1 MTGYEILF
9 DPKWDGWFSRLDTS
23 MKKRVMKKIL
33 QLQGENPSRHLKSGL
48 DFFVSE
54 VGQYRI
60 AYKVDEKRKVKT
72 VHFVGDHK
80 EYEKW
85 LGI

>member
-1 MTGYEILF
+1 MGDYSLEF
-9 DPKWDGWFSRLDTS
+9 AQGWEKCFEKLDKG
-23 MKKRVMKKIL
+23 MRRRVWKKIQ
-33 QLQGENPSRHLKSGL
+33 QLKIQTHSRHLKQGL
-48 DFFVSE
+48 NFFVSE

-60 AYKVDEKRKVKT
+60 AYKIDGQRKVKV

-85 LGI
+85 LGL

>member
-1 MTGYEILF
+1 MNEYALEF
-9 DPKWDGWFSRLDTS
+9 AHGWGEAFGKLDKG
-23 MKKRVMKKIL
+23 MCERVWKKIQ
-33 QLQGENPSRHLKSGL
+33 QLKMQMPARHLKQGL
-48 DFFVSE
+48 AFFVSE

-60 AYKVDEKRKVKT
+60 AYDVDEKRKVKT

>member
-1 MTGYEILF
+1 MSEYSLEF
-9 DPKWDGWFSRLDTS
+9 AQEWEKCFERLD
-23 MKKRVMKKIL
+23 KGVRARVWKKIQ
-33 QLQGENPSRHLKSGL
+33 QLKTPSHSRHLRQGF

-60 AYKVDEKRKVKT
+60 AYKIDERKKVKV
-72 VHFVGDHK
+72 VHFVGNHK

-85 LGI
+85 LGL

>member
-1 MTGYEILF
+1 MSEYSLEFAL
-9 DPKWDGWFSRLDTS
+9 GWESCFEKLD
-23 MKKRVMKKIL
+23 KGIRERVWKKIQ
-33 QLQGENPSRHLKSGL
+33 QLKVLPQSRHLRQGF

-60 AYKVDEKRKVKT
+60 AYKVDEQRKVKV

-80 EYEKW
+80 EYDKW
-85 LGI
+85 LGL